1 MRLRWVFWSVLL
13 ALHLFA
19 VVFPP
24 EPVAPAVGGS
34 VYLPLMVLDA
44 LGLPVYQ
51 GSGGG
56 GWASPSLLGW
66 TAVAI
71 IWAAVW
77 WGVVSLVAR
86 LGRPRPHSTRPGT

>member
-1 MRLRWVFWSVLL
+1 MRLRWVSWGVLL
-13 ALHLFA
+13 ALHLLTL
-19 VVFPP
+19 VFPP
-24 EPVAPAVGGS
+24 EFAAPALGGS

-44 LGLPVYQ
+44 LGLPVYARAE
-51 GSGGG
+51 SG

-66 TAVAI
+66 TAVAV

-86 LGRPRPHSTRPGT
+86 WRRRRLQSASPT